1 MRSSPKRYVSWS
13 KLANSGGF
21 ALSLEQSAV
30 DFHSTAKF
38 DTNSR
43 LHNFP
48 KRYSQRVF
56 CNLLA
61 AFEALIVI
69 LVADAVL
76 RPIVQFHA
84 ADTKLV
90 TSCAIAVGLIVLSCA
105 ALSGATSYD
114 GFASRKALL
123 PGAMAAGAFA
133 ALVAAMCDAPVTHM
147 LFCVAALFSTVYIA
161 KLPSILVKTIA
172 ENSGHLTRL
181 VAVTADEPAHRDA
194 LIALLSTRDDIR
206 IVFSGPPS
214 NLDGL
219 RALTREGQLDEIVL
233 TGHSMKEENVA
244 ALAGLAVTVA
254 RVTPSDQFERW
265 TMAARINKRPIS
277 PWNAPAAIIAKPP
290 LRDWGGVAKRMIDIA
305 GALTAL
311 IVLSPI
317 ILFCALAVMIESPGP
332 VFFIQ
337 ERAGYRNKPFRMFK
351 FRTMHVA
358 ASDHTGSQLT
368 LRNDPRVTRVGR
380 ILRKTSADELPQLF
394 NVIRGDMSLVG
405 PRPHPPGAKAGPTL
419 YDVLIPDFY
428 SRYRMK
434 PGITGLA
441 QINGQRGN
449 TETEQHLFERF
460 RSDLRYA
467 AEWSPLLDIVIMA
480 RTIRH
485 LCKSTNAF

>member
-1 MRSSPKRYVSWS
+1 
-13 KLANSGGF
+13 LD
-21 ALSLEQSAV
+21 QSAV
-30 DFHSTAKF
+30 NFHSPVKLKA
-38 DTNSR
+38 NSQFR
-43 LHNFP
+43 DLP
-48 KRYSQRVF
+48 KRYSQQVF

-61 AFEALIVI
+61 VFEAF
-69 LVADAVL
+69 LVALVAGAVL
-76 RPIVQFHA
+76 HPIVRAHV
-84 ADTKLV
+84 ADTRLV
-90 TSCAIAVGLIVLSCA
+90 TSCAIAVGLIALSCA
-105 ALSGATSYD
+105 AWSGAASYD

-133 ALVAAMCDAPVTHM
+133 ALVAAICDAPLAHI
-147 LFCVAALFSTVYIA
+147 LFCAAALFCAAYIA
-161 KLPSILVKTIA
+161 KIPSLLFKQIA
-172 ENSGHLTRL
+172 EGSGRLTRL
-181 VAVTADEPAHRDA
+181 VAVAADEPAHRDA
-194 LIALLSTRDDIR
+194 LVALLSTRDDIE
-206 IVFSGPPS
+206 IVFSGSPS
-214 NLDGL
+214 NLDRL
-219 RALTREGQLDEIVL
+219 RALTQEGQLDEIVL
-233 TGHSMKEENVA
+233 AGHSVKEENVA
-244 ALAGLAVTVA
+244 ALAGLAVTIA
-254 RVTPSDQFERW
+254 RVAPNDQFESW
-265 TMAARINKRPIS
+265 TMAARSSKRPVS

-290 LRDWGGVAKRMIDIA
+290 LRDWGGVAKRALDIA
-305 GALTAL
+305 GALIAL
-311 IVLSPI
+311 TILSPI
-317 ILFCALAVMIESPGP
+317 MLFCAFAVMAESSGP

-368 LRNDPRVTRVGR
+368 LRDDPRVTRVGK

-394 NVIRGDMSLVG
+394 NVLLGDMSLVG
-405 PRPHPPGAKAGPTL
+405 PRPHPQGAKAGSTL

-485 LCKSTNAF
+485 LCKGTNAF